1 MSTSIPPTPDTKP
14 EDPSLGELVK
24 QLSQDSTRLIRD
36 ELKLA
41 QAEASE
47 KAKGLGVGVGAFGAA
62 GVLALF
68 GFGVLI
74 ATAILGLA
82 LVLPAWL
89 ASLIVGVVILAIAG
103 IAALIGKKKI
113 SEGAPP
119 VPTDTIARAKTDI
132 DQIKESAKR

>member
-1 MSTSIPPTPDTKP
+1 MSSVSPTPASKAG
-14 EDPSLGELVK
+14 DPSLGDLVK
-24 QLSQDSTRLIRD
+24 QLSEDSTRLIRD

-47 KAKGLGVGVGAFGAA
+47 KAKDLGVGVGAFGAA

-74 ATAILGLA
+74 ATAIMALA

-89 ASLIVGVVILAIAG
+89 ASLIVGVAILAIAG
-103 IAALIGKKKI
+103 IAALVGKKKV

-119 VPTDTIARAKTDI
+119 VPTDTIAGAKADI
-132 DQIKESAKR
+132 NEIKESAKR